1 MIKNKNNKTFK
12 LIFIFIG
19 VLLII
24 FGIISLF
31 AHNKEVKTI
40 YKVDDNSLNAYFNSQ
55 ENTSSGYSDNS
66 NSNIIKY
73 IAVLE
78 IPKINLK
85 QGIPYPNSKDN
96 NVDRNIMITENSS
109 LPDKENGLMV
119 LASHSGNSAIS
130 YFKSLYKLAKGD
142 TFKIHYNNN
151 IYEYEINNIYEIQ
164 KNGTL
169 NVKRDTSKNTVILIT
184 CTKNNNKTQTVYV
197 AYRK

>member
-1 MIKNKNNKTFK
+1 MIKNKNNKIFK

-19 VLLII
+19 ILLII
-24 FGIISLF
+24 FGAVSLF
-31 AHNKEVKTI
+31 AHNGEIKTI
-40 YKVDDNSLNAYFNSQ
+40 YKVDDDSLNAYFKGQ
-55 ENTSSGYSDNS
+55 ENISSRYADDS
-66 NSNIIKY
+66 NNNIIKY

-96 NVDRNIMITENSS
+96 NVNRNIMITKNSS
-109 LPDKENGLMV
+109 FPDKEKGLMI

-130 YFKSLYKLAKGD
+130 YFKNLYKLSKGD
-142 TFKIHYNNN
+142 TLKIHYNNN
-151 IYEYEINNIYEIQ
+151 IYEYKINDIYEIK

-169 NVKRDTSKNTVILIT
+169 NVRIDTSKNTVILIT

>member
-1 MIKNKNNKTFK
+1 MIKNKNNK
-12 LIFIFIG
+12 IFIFIG

-24 FGIISLF
+24 FGGISLF
-31 AHNKEVKTI
+31 THNREIKTI
-40 YKVDDNSLNAYFNSQ
+40 YKVNNDSLKAYFNSQ
-55 ENTSSGYSDNS
+55 ENTQSGYSDNS

-96 NVDRNIMITENSS
+96 NVNRNIMITKNSS
-109 LPDKENGLMV
+109 LPDNKKGLMV

-130 YFKSLYKLAKGD
+130 YFKNLYKLTKGD
-142 TFKIHYNNN
+142 KFKIHYNNN

-169 NVKRDTSKNTVILIT
+169 NIKRDISKNTVILIT